1 MVAGETTR
9 SCLVCGVR
17 LTPAA
22 RGRRPRYCSRA
33 CQARAYRAR
42 LAERA
47 GRREAEEPREPA
59 CAAGREPTAAPT
71 GAPTGAPAAASGGA
85 PGGTGPQA
93 PSAGREP
100 EARDA
105 LSLDRIVRAAVE
117 IADGEGL
124 EALSMRRVAA
134 ALGAGT
140 MSLYRHVTGKDDLID
155 LMAEAVLEEAEIG
168 SPAAGPDGWRE
179 RLAAYARAMWALYL
193 RHPWLL
199 QVLSATRPR
208 LAPRGMAK
216 TEWLLRAVE
225 GLSGD
230 LPTMVRAVVAV
241 TGYVQGMAMFLVND
255 MDAERRTGL
264 AKDQWWELNRER
276 WRALATSG
284 PYPILARIAAE
295 DHEDV
300 GLDEEFEFGL
310 ERMLDGLAL
319 HLGPPPADAGRPGGS
334 P

>member
-1 MVAGETTR
+1 MRVVGNFLTEMRGCDEMRAGETGPG
-9 SCLVCGVR
+9 CLVCGAR

-47 GRREAEEPREPA
+47 ARREAGPGEE
-59 CAAGREPTAAPT
+59 APP
-71 GAPTGAPAAASGGA
+71 GPGAPAASG
-85 PGGTGPQA
+85 
-93 PSAGREP
+93 GREP
-100 EARDA
+100 ERDA
-105 LSLDRIVRAAVE
+105 LSLDRIVRAGIE
-117 IADGEGL
+117 IADRDGL

-140 MSLYRHVTGKDDLID
+140 MSLYRHVAGKDDLID
-155 LMAEAVLEEAEIG
+155 LMAEAVLEETAIET
-168 SPAAGPDGWRE
+168 PAAGPDGWRE
-179 RLAAYARAMWALYL
+179 RLTAYARAMWALYR

-199 QVLSATRPR
+199 QILSATRPR
-208 LAPRGMAK
+208 LVPGGMAK

-230 LPTMVRAVVAV
+230 LPTMVRAVVTV

-255 MDAERRTGL
+255 MDAERRTGI
-264 AKDQWWELNRER
+264 AKQQWWELNRER

-284 PYPILARIAAE
+284 PYPLLARIAAE

-319 HLGPPPADAGRPGGS
+319 YLGHAPAQGAGRHGGS
-334 P
+334 A